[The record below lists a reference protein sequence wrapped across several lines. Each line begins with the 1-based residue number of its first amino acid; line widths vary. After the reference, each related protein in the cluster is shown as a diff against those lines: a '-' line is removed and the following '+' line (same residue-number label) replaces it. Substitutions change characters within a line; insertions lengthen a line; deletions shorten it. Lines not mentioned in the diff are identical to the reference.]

1 MCKLTLTAAL
11 CLIIACLG
19 LPGIEAQYAPQGPCA
34 GKPDGLYPNPSDEH
48 SFFYC
53 VAGQAILKQC
63 AANLVYNP
71 AIKGCDYPKF
81 AFFCVGKRDGQY
93 PNPSDQHSFF
103 YCVAGKAFL
112 RQCPANL
119 VYNSAIK
126 VCAYP
131 NSPVNKANDCY
142 GRKDGQYTNP
152 RDQHSFLSCVA
163 GLTYIMQCP
172 ANLVYVEAKNWCD
185 YPNQHYY

>member
-19 LPGIEAQYAPQGPCA
+19 LSGIEAQGGRRNRCT
-34 GKPDGLYPNPSDEH
+34 GKP
-48 SFFYC
+48 
-53 VAGQAILKQC
+53 
-63 AANLVYNP
+63 
-71 AIKGCDYPKF
+71 
-81 AFFCVGKRDGQY
+81 DGQY
-93 PNPSDQHSFF
+93 PNPGNQRSFI
-103 YCVAGKAFL
+103 YCVAGTVHVRK
-112 RQCPANL
+112 CPANL

-131 NSPVNKANDCY
+131 DSPVNNANECY

-152 RDQHSFLSCVA
+152 KDQHSFLSCVA
-163 GLTYIMQCP
+163 GLTYVMQCP

-185 YPNQHYY
+185 YPNQHHY